1 MVLCNW
7 FILTILSALI
17 IIVFYCKKSIKKIIN
32 YSVLLSQDQPR
43 PPVYNVED
51 YAGSLRKF
59 GKRGPT
65 SDVNNGDSREP
76 KETEMTLKE
85 FTSATEL
92 LEKLSSD
99 LKLAYF
105 R

>member
-1 MVLCNW
+1 M
-7 FILTILSALI
+7 
-17 IIVFYCKKSIKKIIN
+17 
-32 YSVLLSQDQPR
+32 
-43 PPVYNVED
+43 YNVED

-59 GKRGPT
+59 GKRGPLQT
-65 SDVNNGDSREP
+65 NAAAAAADGHREDSHRP
-76 KETEMTLKE
+76 IVKHTEMTLKE

-92 LEKLSSD
+92 LDKLKAD

>member
-1 MVLCNW
+1 M
-7 FILTILSALI
+7 
-17 IIVFYCKKSIKKIIN
+17 
-32 YSVLLSQDQPR
+32 LLSQDQPR

-59 GKRGPT
+59 GKRGPA
-65 SDVNNGDSREP
+65 SDVNNGDSPEP

-85 FTSATEL
+85 FTSASEL

-105 R
+105 RYLFIYFYMFYYFIYFILNIKRVI

>member
-1 MVLCNW
+1 V
-7 FILTILSALI
+7 LI
-17 IIVFYCKKSIKKIIN
+17 IIVFYCKRAVKNIIN
-32 YSVLLSQDQPR
+32 YCVLLSQDQPR

-51 YAGSLRKF
+51 YAVSLRKF
-59 GKRGPT
+59 GKRGPA
-65 SDVNNGDSREP
+65 SDVNNGDSPEP

-85 FTSATEL
+85 FTSPTEL
-92 LEKLSSD
+92 LEKLNSD

>member
-1 MVLCNW
+1 M
-7 FILTILSALI
+7 
-17 IIVFYCKKSIKKIIN
+17 
-32 YSVLLSQDQPR
+32 LLSQDQPR

-59 GKRGPT
+59 GKRGAAA
-65 SDVNNGDSREP
+65 DVNNGDSPES

-85 FTSATEL
+85 FTSASEL

-105 R
+105 RYLFINFYVFFYFYFFYTEDKKINVIYKHYLVNV

>member
-1 MVLCNW
+1 MSI
-7 FILTILSALI
+7 FLI
-17 IIVFYCKKSIKKIIN
+17 ITIIIIYSKSFIN
-32 YSVLLSQDQPR
+32 SDIYLVLLSQDQPR

-59 GKRGPT
+59 GKRGST
-65 SDVNNGDSREP
+65 TDKDNSLEP
-76 KETEMTLKE
+76 KQTEMTLKE
-85 FTSATEL
+85 FTSTTEL
-92 LEKLSSD
+92 LDKLKAD

>member
-1 MVLCNW
+1 MFTTCVNHYYYLVKY
-7 FILTILSALI
+7 F
-17 IIVFYCKKSIKKIIN
+17 
-32 YSVLLSQDQPR
+32 VLLSQDQPR

-51 YAGSLRKF
+51 YSVSLRKF
-59 GKRGPT
+59 GKRGPA
-65 SDVNNGDSREP
+65 SDVHNGDSPEP

-92 LEKLSSD
+92 LEKLNAD

>member
-1 MVLCNW
+1 M
-7 FILTILSALI
+7 
-17 IIVFYCKKSIKKIIN
+17 
-32 YSVLLSQDQPR
+32 LLSQDQPR

-65 SDVNNGDSREP
+65 SDVNNGDSPEP

-85 FTSATEL
+85 FTSVTEL

-105 R
+105 RYLFIHSLFLFYYIFYSGDHEINVIYL

>member
-1 MVLCNW
+1 M
-7 FILTILSALI
+7 
-17 IIVFYCKKSIKKIIN
+17 
-32 YSVLLSQDQPR
+32 LLKVISFLLLLQDQPR

-59 GKRGPT
+59 GKRGPI
-65 SDVNNGDSREP
+65 SDVKSDGSSEP
-76 KETEMTLKE
+76 KQTEMTLKE
-85 FTSATEL
+85 FTSTTEL
-92 LEKLSSD
+92 LEKLKAD

>member
-1 MVLCNW
+1 MAKLLFSYIFSFSKKCDIDRAFYVLFSW
-7 FILTILSALI
+7 A
-17 IIVFYCKKSIKKIIN
+17 
-32 YSVLLSQDQPR
+32 QDQPR

-51 YAGSLRKF
+51 YAGALRKF

-65 SDVNNGDSREP
+65 NDGNNCNDSSSEP
-76 KETEMTLKE
+76 KQTEMTLKE

-92 LEKLSSD
+92 LEKLKAD

>member
-1 MVLCNW
+1 M
-7 FILTILSALI
+7 
-17 IIVFYCKKSIKKIIN
+17 
-32 YSVLLSQDQPR
+32 VLLSQDQPR

-59 GKRGPT
+59 GKRGST
-65 SDVNNGDSREP
+65 SDGNNGDSQDA

-85 FTSATEL
+85 FTSITEL
-92 LEKLSSD
+92 LEKLSTD

-105 R
+105 RYIPIIVILLLFTVGTGVARTRRAI

>member
-1 MVLCNW
+1 M
-7 FILTILSALI
+7 IEKHD
-17 IIVFYCKKSIKKIIN
+17 VFTRENIDKSDI
-32 YSVLLSQDQPR
+32 YLVLLSQDQPR

-59 GKRGPT
+59 GKRGQT
-65 SDVNNGDSREP
+65 SDGNNGDSPDP
-76 KETEMTLKE
+76 KQTEMTLKE
-85 FTSATEL
+85 FTSTTEL
-92 LEKLSSD
+92 LEKLSAD